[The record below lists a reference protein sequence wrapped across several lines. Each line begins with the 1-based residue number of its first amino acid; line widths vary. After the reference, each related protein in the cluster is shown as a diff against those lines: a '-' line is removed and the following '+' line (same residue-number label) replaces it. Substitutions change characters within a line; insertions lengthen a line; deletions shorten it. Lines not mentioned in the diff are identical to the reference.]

1 MERIK
6 LESIDST
13 QSYARKELESLLPRA
28 PLCITAEEQTKG
40 RGQPG
45 RSWHSPR
52 GGGLYVT
59 LILSEHERAVPL
71 SCLAQLFS
79 LAVAEDLQD
88 LGFAPQLKWPNDIL
102 LAHTKVGGVL
112 CEVVHEPGERV
123 ALILG
128 LGLNVNAT
136 PHQLEPAGTPATSM
150 QIISGQEW
158 EHEPLLEKI
167 IKTFLTFFSQMRQL
181 GFAPFQK
188 RYEKLLI
195 TIGQQITIPEGP
207 ALCEGIS
214 DDGRLILRT
223 HDGRIHLHHQALNTQ

>member
-13 QSYARKELESLLPRA
+13 QSYARKELESLMTRA

-45 RSWHSPR
+45 KSWYSPR
-52 GGGLYVT
+52 GAGLYVT
-59 LILSEHERAVPL
+59 LLLAEHERTLPL

-79 LAVAEDLQD
+79 LAVAEELEN
-88 LGFAPQLKWPNDIL
+88 LGFASQLKWPNDIL

-112 CEVVHEPGERV
+112 CEVVHQPGERM

-136 PHQLEPAGTPATSM
+136 ADQLKLVGSAATSL
-150 QIISGQEW
+150 QIISGQQW
-158 EHEPLLEKI
+158 EHEPLLQKI
-167 IKTFLTFFSQMRQL
+167 CSSFLTLFSQMKQL
-181 GFAPFQK
+181 GFVPFQK

-195 TIGQQITIPEGP
+195 TLGQQITLPEGP
-207 ALCEGIS
+207 ALCEGVS
-214 DDGRLILRT
+214 GDGRLILRT
-223 HDGRIHLHHQALNTQ
+223 PDGHIHLHHQALNK